1 MKEKVMILAAIFA
14 FSSCNQIAKEERVL
28 VKNLSDSLLVINVP
42 KAGCENCQKVI
53 EDGLFNEKGIKQS
66 ILNLHTKQVSI
77 VYKPNEVTAAELQTK
92 VKSLINEIP
101 CK

>member
-1 MKEKVMILAAIFA
+1 MKKIVITIATALA
-14 FSSCNQIAKEERVL
+14 FSSCTQIAKEERVL

-42 KAGCENCQKVI
+42 KASCENCQNVVEGGLSKVN
-53 EDGLFNEKGIKQS
+53 GVKQS

-77 VYKPNEVTAAELQTK
+77 VYNPSVIKANELQIKT
-92 VKSLINEIP
+92 KSLINEIP

>member
-1 MKEKVMILAAIFA
+1 MKKIVIIIATALAN
-14 FSSCNQIAKEERVL
+14 SSCTQIAKEERVL

-42 KAGCENCQKVI
+42 KAACENCQNVVEGGLSKVN
-53 EDGLFNEKGIKQS
+53 GVKQS

-77 VYKPNEVTAAELQTK
+77 VYNPIAITSSELKNIT
-92 VKSLINEIP
+92 KSLINEIP

>member
-1 MKEKVMILAAIFA
+1 MKKIVITIATALA
-14 FSSCNQIAKEERVL
+14 FSSCTKIAKEERVL

-42 KAGCENCQKVI
+42 KASCENCQNVVEGGLSKVN
-53 EDGLFNEKGIKQS
+53 GVKQS

-77 VYKPNEVTAAELQTK
+77 VYNPSVIKANELQIKT
-92 VKSLINEIP
+92 KSLINEIP